1 MFMKPLWVAIF
12 VGVCVLKGPLHAATV
27 RIEQIDFDRV
37 VTVHNTPLELYG
49 VGLLRYRVVFR
60 AYVGALYLGPEASA
74 DEVWSGKTP
83 MRLELEY
90 FWPIRGEDFGE
101 AAAPF
106 LKDNLSPEEY
116 KRIAERAAQ
125 LGGLY
130 RDVEP
135 GDRYALTFIPG
146 RGTEL
151 ALNGA
156 PLGMIEGDD
165 FASSYFRIWL
175 GEKPIDKR
183 FRDQLLT
190 PR

>member
-1 MFMKPLWVAIF
+1 MSMKPLLFAAFI
-12 VGVCVLKGPLHAATV
+12 GVCVLKDPLYADSV
-27 RIEQIDFDRV
+27 RIEQIDFDRA

-60 AYVGALYLGPEASA
+60 AYVGALYLAPKASVN
-74 DEVWSGKTP
+74 EVWNGKTP

-101 AAAPF
+101 AADPF
-106 LKDNLSPEEY
+106 LKDNLAAEEY
-116 KRIAERAAQ
+116 ERIAERADQ
-125 LGGLY
+125 LGGMY

-156 PLGMIEGDD
+156 PLGVIEGDD
-165 FASSYFRIWL
+165 FAAAYFRIWL